1 MKRLFN
7 HGIAWKMAWR
17 NLMSQR
23 RRTLLTIA
31 GGCISTALIMAS
43 IIFYQSFDESGN
55 RWLKKHYGPIDWELR
70 PPNNNSFFSAEELLT
85 IGQHLETLRQLPAV
99 TFETQVSKVDGNLQ
113 SVRKGMRYLGIGLD
127 FSQASIFDPEN
138 PLWNL
143 FLSEDQIVLSEAIAK
158 PLELTEGDTVTLTDV
173 NGEEHFFQVKKVVKE
188 EGISGYRGSSF
199 TEGTLLMGLSPARM
213 LAGLSDQAITSIFTG
228 IPDNS
233 LFTGISDNSDIPDNS
248 FIMPIFPAPSPLF
261 EVIEQKRLDFNQV
274 QEMKMKHRDIFVGCS
289 MTAII
294 AGAVLM
300 IQILLM
306 LADSRKETT
315 AILRAIGFQR
325 KQTQTIFFIEAFLIN
340 LLCTG
345 VGILLGT
352 PLGYCIIVLFGW
364 FNRDLLFAYSANNIP
379 IIPYISLEGML
390 LTGIIVFGLIMLTSL
405 SACFNLGNLNIVPV
419 LRGRDNKIELRSASK
434 YTKARTGVTLC
445 AAMILGIYIVQLVMG
460 KGIANKMIDSRSY
473 SAPAFAFW
481 FVASI
486 SLLYLVIQIIPFV
499 QKLLKPLL
507 LRLGIGEAAQILA
520 FRYPAGNYRRT
531 FGITVLFSCCF
542 MLLTLVVIIT
552 QYFVQV
558 MEQNPYT
565 ILSYPAYIKYETDS
579 EKEQILSILHQDPK
593 LRKIAKKSAVLEPY
607 MIQTASKG
615 AFPAGAQLNLTIPND
630 TFFHH
635 KNLTLSERSTA
646 FVSDEE
652 AWKAVMNN
660 PQYVILDKKYSY
672 ALEEWPGMERNVLR
686 KLNVG
691 DKLRLDV
698 LGVNVEPNTPGF
710 GEEPKVVDSIDIEII
725 GFADILSSIEFY
737 NIMFVHPQVH
747 EKLKPLGYRWPNTPE
762 KGYIM
767 LPLLS
772 KDMKYL
778 RKIEEQVAILGING
792 FFAPGIVD
800 ASDDIKHIQMMWIY
814 NGFMILSLGIGL
826 TGLAILQYRAVQER
840 SKIIAMMRCIGLSTR
855 LVRQMLV
862 LEGTMIGWIGILNG
876 FLFGTIGG
884 YVIVN
889 IYESYKRPTD
899 PALSFYFPWEL
910 MLPIVGTLMLLTLL
924 LNVEPSKR
932 ILQLSPSEAIRSAD

>member
-1 MKRLFN
+1 MKRLFY
-7 HGIAWKMAWR
+7 HAIAWKMAWR
-17 NLMSQR
+17 NLMLQR
-23 RRTLLTIA
+23 RQTLLTIV
-31 GGCISTALIMAS
+31 GCCISTALIMAS
-43 IIFYQSFDESGN
+43 IIFYQSFDESGS

-70 PPNNNSFFSAEELLT
+70 PPNKNSFFTAEELLT
-85 IGQHLETLRQLPAV
+85 IEQFLEPSQLQQLPAV

-113 SVRKGMRYLGIGLD
+113 SVRKGMLYLGIGLD

-143 FLSEDQIVLSEAIAK
+143 SLSEDQIVLSEAIAK

-173 NGEEHFFQVKKVVKE
+173 KGEEHFFQVKKVVKE
-188 EGISGYRGSSF
+188 EGISGYRGSSS

-213 LAGLSDQAITSIFTG
+213 LAGLSDQAFT
-228 IPDNS
+228 S
-233 LFTGISDNSDIPDNS
+233 LFTGISDNSLTKSNPS
-248 FIMPIFPAPSPLF
+248 YFPVPSPLF

-274 QEMKMKHRDIFVGCS
+274 QEMKMLHRDIFVVCS
-289 MTAII
+289 MTAIM

-306 LADSRKETT
+306 LADSCKETT

-325 KQTQTIFFIEAFLIN
+325 KQTQIIFFIEAFLIN

-345 VGILLGT
+345 VGLVLGT
-352 PLGYCIIVLFGW
+352 PLGYGIIVLFGW
-364 FNRDLLFAYSANNIP
+364 FNRDLTFLLSKNNIP

-390 LTGIIVFGLIMLTSL
+390 LTGMIVFGLIMLTSL
-405 SACFNLGNLNIVPV
+405 SACFKLGNLNIVPA
-419 LRGRDNKIELRSASK
+419 LRGSDNKIELRSASK
-434 YTKARTGVTLC
+434 YTKARIGVTLC
-445 AAMILGIYIVQLVMG
+445 AAVILGIYIVQLVMG
-460 KGIANKMIDSRSY
+460 KGLANSKPY
-473 SAPAFAFW
+473 SAPGFAFW

-486 SLLYLVIQIIPFV
+486 SLLYLVVQILPFIQ
-499 QKLLKPLL
+499 KMLKSLL

-520 FRYPAGNYRRT
+520 FRYPAGNYLRT
-531 FGITVLFSCCF
+531 FGVAVLFSSCF

-552 QYFVQV
+552 QYLVQV
-558 MEQNPYT
+558 VEQEPYK

-607 MIQTASKG
+607 MIQSASKG
-615 AFPAGAQLNLTIPND
+615 AFPTGAQLNLTIPSD
-630 TFFHH
+630 AFFHH

-672 ALEEWPGMERNVLR
+672 ALEEWPDIFGIERDILR

-747 EKLKPLGYRWPNTPE
+747 ERLKPLGYRWPNTPE

-778 RKIEEQVAILGING
+778 RKVEEQVAILGING
-792 FFAPGIVD
+792 FSAPGILK
-800 ASDDIKHIQMMWIY
+800 ASDDINRIQKLWVI
-814 NGFMILSLGIGL
+814 NGFMILSMGIGL
-826 TGLAILQYRAVQER
+826 AGLAILQFRAVQER

-862 LEGTMIGWIGILNG
+862 LEGTIIGWIGILNG
-876 FLFGTIGG
+876 CLFGSIGG

-889 IYESYKRPTD
+889 IYESLNKPTGTV
-899 PALSFYFPWEL
+899 LSFYYPWEFI
-910 MLPIVGTLMLLTLL
+910 LPIAGTLMLLTLL
-924 LNVEPSKR
+924 LNVGPSKR